1 MCDVTSVKSKP
12 NHKSISMNGQHEEAM
27 QYLCLHN
34 QPQSTHQPSKAFT
47 FFSGYILIDFTLI
60 LEKKKDKVDFVSCSF
75 RTSSSFFLSFLPT
88 CHVGWPC
95 PPKLTLGLSISLL
108 FFVALSSK
116 RQRHHTHGKKS
127 KHSTTPLTNRWRH
140 HHHSSTYLIENLR
153 QGQQYRRRHCWI
165 IISFS
170 LLLLLLLLIII
181 ITARGE
187 RE

>member
-1 MCDVTSVKSKP
+1 MDSMKRPC
-12 NHKSISMNGQHEEAM
+12 SISACITNPS
-27 QYLCLHN
+27 
-34 QPQSTHQPSKAFT
+34 QPTSRRKLSLFSPVT
-47 FFSGYILIDFTLI
+47 FLLI
-60 LEKKKDKVDFVSCSF
+60 LLWFSKKNRIKWILCRVHSVLHHLFSF
-75 RTSSSFFLSFLPT
+75 SFLPT

-181 ITARGE
+181 IITARGE